1 VPRNQD
7 VRGLSTKE
15 SISSSRLADVERL
28 LELLSALGRKA
39 GLRDPVASVLED
51 MQLTPVQ
58 IHALMW
64 IGRDGPLTMGE
75 LARRLGSSERAVTG
89 VVDRLERAKLA
100 RRARAED
107 DRRVVRVHLER
118 KGAAAF
124 KTLNA
129 RILERVGSFLAL
141 LERADCEAL
150 FGILERLGAVMG
162 ERAASP

>member
-1 VPRNQD
+1 M
-7 VRGLSTKE
+7 RGLSTKG
-15 SISSSRLADVERL
+15 SIPSSRLADAERL
-28 LELLSALGRKA
+28 LELLSALGRKS

-89 VVDRLERAKLA
+89 IVDRLERAGLA

-118 KGAAAF
+118 KGAGAYR
-124 KTLNA
+124 TLNA
-129 RILERVGSFLAL
+129 RTLERVASFLAL
-141 LERADCEAL
+141 LDRADCEAL
-150 FGILERLGAVMG
+150 FGILERLAAVMDRPG
-162 ERAASP
+162 ARGR

>member
-1 VPRNQD
+1 M
-7 VRGLSTKE
+7 RGLSTKE
-15 SISSSRLADVERL
+15 SISSSRLADAERL
-28 LELLSALGRKA
+28 LELLSALGRRSP
-39 GLRDPVASVLED
+39 LRDPVAGVVED

-89 VVDRLERAKLA
+89 IVDRLERERLA

-118 KGAAAF
+118 KGTAAYRA
-124 KTLNA
+124 LNA
-129 RILERVGSFLAL
+129 RILERMAALLAL
-141 LERADCEAL
+141 LERDDCEAL
-150 FGILERLGAVMG
+150 FGILERLGAVLG
-162 ERAASP
+162 RAAAPVR